1 MKNRKK
7 PYTTHELFHEI
18 DSLLKGK
25 ELLPDFLDYG
35 IASGREDTEI
45 RTHFWDVVFT
55 VRFGGSEGIY
65 LNLFLDGELDSSGK
79 SAACLIGTYKTLSR
93 DDETFRQMAILGANF
108 ALETNWWIWDRLDD
122 FTWTGYDVDLLLGGE
137 VKRSMTCYDSWEN
150 LQRYLPDRAK
160 HTTHDRIVVTD
171 NATGKIV
178 FQGTFDIPE

>member
-1 MKNRKK
+1 M
-7 PYTTHELFHEI
+7 
-18 DSLLKGK
+18 
-25 ELLPDFLDYG
+25 
-35 IASGREDTEI
+35 
-45 RTHFWDVVFT
+45 VFT

-122 FTWTGYDVDLLLGGE
+122 FTWTGYDIEFWQDSE

-150 LQRYLPDRAK
+150 IQRYLPDRAK

-171 NATGKIV
+171 NASGKIV
-178 FQGTFDIPE
+178 FQGRFD

>member
-1 MKNRKK
+1 MRNEKQKK

-79 SAACLIGTYKTLSR
+79 SAACRLRRLGKGDGLRGI
-93 DDETFRQMAILGANF
+93 RQ
-108 ALETNWWIWDRLDD
+108 RL
-122 FTWTGYDVDLLLGGE
+122 
-137 VKRSMTCYDSWEN
+137 
-150 LQRYLPDRAK
+150 RA
-160 HTTHDRIVVTD
+160 
-171 NATGKIV
+171 G
-178 FQGTFDIPE
+178 